1 MNVFL
6 PYERNLTKSVQC
18 LDDLRL
24 NKQILEC
31 LQLLNTYVRSQVNHE
46 EKVGYRNHPV
56 YKHFS
61 STSYNLY
68 ALMKYA
74 IESCIEY
81 KHRFDREHKLYVEL
95 ISLRTRLFNYPEN
108 IDYLYQ
114 PYYMRGS
121 LGQPEYIRTT
131 ENVSELFQQRLVQKW
146 SQDKRQPRWTN
157 REEPIFWR
165 NYKENDKSTKTDET
179 R

>member
-1 MNVFL
+1 MIERKSTKTMNVFL
-6 PYERNLTKSVQC
+6 PYERNLKRSVQC

-31 LQLLNTYVRSQVNHE
+31 LQLLNTYVRRELEHDPR
-46 EKVGYRNHPV
+46 VGYANHPV

-68 ALMKYA
+68 ALTKYV

-81 KHRFDREHKLYVEL
+81 QHRFGKEHKLQKEL
-95 ISLRTRLFNYPEN
+95 YRFKQNMFNYPDN

-114 PYYMRGS
+114 PYFMRGS
-121 LGQPEYIRTT
+121 LGQPEYIRTY
-131 ENVSELFQQRLVQKW
+131 ENVSELFQQRLVEKW
-146 SQDKRQPRWTN
+146 SQDKRQPRWTK
-157 REEPIFWR
+157 REEPEFWR
-165 NYKENDKSTKTDET
+165 NNNIL
-179 R
+179 

>member
-6 PYERNLTKSVQC
+6 PYERNLKKSVQC

-31 LQLLNTYVRSQVNHE
+31 MQLLTAYKRQKLLRE
-46 EKVGYRNHPV
+46 EKVGYTNHPV
-56 YKHFS
+56 YKHFT

-74 IESCIEY
+74 IECCIEY
-81 KHRFDREHKLYVEL
+81 QYRFGRKHKLEPEL
-95 ISLRTRLFNYPEN
+95 IYLRDNLLKYPDN
-108 IDYLYQ
+108 IDYLYE
-114 PYYMRGS
+114 PYFMRGS

-131 ENVSELFQQRLVQKW
+131 EHVSELFQERLVEKW
-146 SQDKRQPRWTN
+146 LHDKKQPRWTN
-157 REEPIFWR
+157 RLEPEFWG
-165 NYKENDKSTKTDET
+165 
-179 R
+179 

>member
-6 PYERNLTKSVQC
+6 PYERDLKRSVQC

-31 LQLLNTYVRSQVNHE
+31 LQLINTYRDKVLNHQ
-46 EKVGYRNHPV
+46 EKVGYSNHPV
-56 YKHFS
+56 YKHFTS
-61 STSYNLY
+61 SSYNLY
-68 ALMKYA
+68 ALTKYA
-74 IESCIEY
+74 VECCYEY
-81 KHRFDREHKLYVEL
+81 QHRFNKKHKLEQDILEV
-95 ISLRTRLFNYPEN
+95 RRVLFSYPDN

-121 LGQPEYIRTT
+121 LGQPEYIRTY
-131 ENVSELFQQRLVQKW
+131 EHVSELFQQRLIEKW

-157 REEPIFWR
+157 RNEPEFWR
-165 NYKENDKSTKTDET
+165 NRK
-179 R
+179 

>member
-6 PYERNLTKSVQC
+6 PYERNLRKSVQC

-31 LQLLNTYVRSQVNHE
+31 LQLLNVYIRHELNHE

-74 IESCIEY
+74 VECCIEY
-81 KHRFDREHKLYVEL
+81 KHRFGKDHRLYL
-95 ISLRTRLFNYPEN
+95 DINDLNKRLFQYPDN

-131 ENVSELFQQRLVQKW
+131 ENVSQLFQDRLVEKW
-146 SQDKRQPRWTN
+146 KSDKRVPKWTN
-157 REEPIFWR
+157 RDEPEFWR
-165 NYKENDKSTKTDET
+165 MNKQL
-179 R
+179 